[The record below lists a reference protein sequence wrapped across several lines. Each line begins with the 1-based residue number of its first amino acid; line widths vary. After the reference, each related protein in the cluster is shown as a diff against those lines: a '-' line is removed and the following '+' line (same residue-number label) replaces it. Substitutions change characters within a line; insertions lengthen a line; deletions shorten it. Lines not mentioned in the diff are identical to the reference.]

1 MTRRAPFPATTLLL
15 LVLAGSTAT
24 LWGAAAPDVRTPS
37 SAASSVEVMAVPA
50 TSAVATSTAA
60 SAPSLIP
67 ATHR

>member
-37 SAASSVEVMAVPA
+37 SAATSVEVYAVPA
-50 TSAVATSTAA
+50 TSAVSTSSAATTLH
-60 SAPSLIP
+60 LIP
-67 ATHR
+67 AARR